1 MLESDGNEL
10 DRLSFAQRHGAAL
23 NKKGG
28 YYRRGKQ
35 YGMEKKLVVA
45 ETYLHYEQL
54 GGGRPSLSKIASE
67 HKVDRWLVRR
77 MCSFSGGGYVG
88 YGEPAA
94 VGTRIHCIGSS
105 RLLCP
110 LLLVPQ
116 EAYAILTKLCPRA
129 ISPQGNARVEERCVE
144 VLQSRF

>member
-1 MLESDGNEL
+1 MVEQEQQEPHRREPRQTVPRAPSRPNMLESDGNKL

-35 YGMEKKLVVA
+35 YGMEKKLAVA

-67 HKVDRWLVRR
+67 HKIDRWLVRKIE
-77 MCSFSGGGYVG
+77 SELYVNEG
-88 YGEPAA
+88 CVVSPA
-94 VGTRIHCIGSS
+94 R
-105 RLLCP
+105 RLRW
-110 LLLVPQ
+110 
-116 EAYAILTKLCPRA
+116 IW
-129 ISPQGNARVEERCVE
+129 
-144 VLQSRF
+144 